1 MTTEETLLKKTE
13 LGSFKFTIKNKV
25 NIIFGGSFMGKK
37 EDAIAGLNALT
48 EKTIENVKLVLN
60 HYGFDSFERKAKVL
74 ESMLGIHRDW
84 GDIDRKARFEMLA
97 QYFIEQ
103 SSKAPKSTAKPK
115 KQKTPE
121 SHNDGPEVHIVK
133 MPSGMSRAET
143 IRCIRDKIAEVTG
156 RAIDE
161 EESDEASAKVTR
173 EVRIREINSMLKD
186 FDNEEVE
193 KIHKVLSELHEKY
206 EISEEEKAFRALCR
220 KLNINENDSTAK
232 RLFIAGLSFARQDD

>member
-13 LGSFKFTIKNKV
+13 LGSFKFTIKNNV
-25 NIIFGGSFMGKK
+25 NIFFGGIPMGRK

-48 EKTIENVKLVLN
+48 DKTIENVKLVLN

-74 ESMLGIHRDW
+74 EDMLGIHRDW
-84 GDIDRKARFEMLA
+84 GDVDRKARFEMLA
-97 QYFIEQ
+97 QYFIERQ
-103 SSKAPKSTAKPK
+103 TSTPKSTNKKPK
-115 KQKTPE
+115 PAEKK
-121 SHNDGPEVHIVK
+121 NGAEVHIVK

-143 IRCIRDKIAEVTG
+143 IRFIRDKIAEVTG
-156 RAIDE
+156 QEIY
-161 EESDEASAKVTR
+161 EESDEASANVTR

-193 KIHKVLSELHEKY
+193 KIHEVLSELHEKY

>member
-1 MTTEETLLKKTE
+1 
-13 LGSFKFTIKNKV
+13 
-25 NIIFGGSFMGKK
+25 MGRK

-74 ESMLGIHRDW
+74 EDMLDIHRDW
-84 GDIDRKARFEMLA
+84 GDVDRKARFEMLA
-97 QYFIEQ
+97 QYFIERQ
-103 SSKAPKSTAKPK
+103 TSTPKSTNKKSKPAEK
-115 KQKTPE
+115 K
-121 SHNDGPEVHIVK
+121 SGAEVHIVK
-133 MPSGMSRAET
+133 MPSRMSRAET
-143 IRCIRDKIAEVTG
+143 LRFIRDKIAEVTG
-156 RAIDE
+156 QEIYE

-173 EVRIREINSMLKD
+173 EVRIKEINSMLKD

-193 KIHKVLSELHEKY
+193 KIHEVLSELHEKY

>member
-1 MTTEETLLKKTE
+1 
-13 LGSFKFTIKNKV
+13 
-25 NIIFGGSFMGKK
+25 MGRK

-74 ESMLGIHRDW
+74 EDMLGIHRDW
-84 GDIDRKARFEMLA
+84 GDVDRKARFEMLA
-97 QYFIEQ
+97 QYFIERQ
-103 SSKAPKSTAKPK
+103 TSTPKSTNKKPK
-115 KQKTPE
+115 PAEKKSGT
-121 SHNDGPEVHIVK
+121 EVHIVK
-133 MPSGMSRAET
+133 MPSGMSRAEAL
-143 IRCIRDKIAEVTG
+143 RFIRDEIVEVTG
-156 RAIDE
+156 QEIYE
-161 EESDEASAKVTR
+161 EESDEASAKATR
-173 EVRIREINSMLKD
+173 EVRIKEINSMLKD

-193 KIHKVLSELHEKY
+193 KIHEVLSELHEKY

>member
-25 NIIFGGSFMGKK
+25 NIIFGGSIMGKK

-84 GDIDRKARFEMLA
+84 GDIDRKARFEILA

-115 KQKTPE
+115 KEKTPE
-121 SHNDGPEVHIVK
+121 SRNDGPEVHIVK
-133 MPSGMSRAET
+133 MSSGLSRAEAL
-143 IRCIRDKIAEVTG
+143 RFIRDKIAEVTG
-156 RAIDE
+156 QEIYE
-161 EESDEASAKVTR
+161 EESDEASAKATR
-173 EVRIREINSMLKD
+173 EVRIKEINSMLKD

-193 KIHKVLSELHEKY
+193 KIHEVLSELHEKY

-220 KLNINENDSTAK
+220 KYNLDEDDPMAK
-232 RLFIAGLSFARQDD
+232 RLFLAGLSFARQDD

>member
-1 MTTEETLLKKTE
+1 MTTEETLPKKTE

-25 NIIFGGSFMGKK
+25 NIFFGGIPMGRK

-48 EKTIENVKLVLN
+48 DKTIENVKLVLN

-74 ESMLGIHRDW
+74 EDMLGIHRDW
-84 GDIDRKARFEMLA
+84 GDVDRKARFEMLA
-97 QYFIEQ
+97 QYFIERQ
-103 SSKAPKSTAKPK
+103 TSTPKSTNKKPK
-115 KQKTPE
+115 PDEKKNGTE
-121 SHNDGPEVHIVK
+121 IHIVK

-143 IRCIRDKIAEVTG
+143 IRFIRDKIAEVTDQT
-156 RAIDE
+156 IDE

-173 EVRIREINSMLKD
+173 EVRIKEINSMLKD

-193 KIHKVLSELHEKY
+193 KIHEVLSELHEKY

>member
-13 LGSFKFTIKNKV
+13 LGSFKFTIKNNV
-25 NIIFGGSFMGKK
+25 NIIFGGSLMGKK

-48 EKTIENVKLVLN
+48 EKTIESVKLVLN

-84 GDIDRKARFEMLA
+84 EDIDRKSRFEMLA

-103 SSKAPKSTAKPK
+103 SSKAPKSAAKPK
-115 KQKTPE
+115 KEKTPE

-133 MPSGMSRAET
+133 MPSGLSRAET
-143 IRCIRDKIAEVTG
+143 IRFIRDKIAEVT
-156 RAIDE
+156 AQEIDE
-161 EESDEASAKVTR
+161 EESDEASANVTR
-173 EVRIREINSMLKD
+173 EVRIKEINSMLKD
-186 FDNEEVE
+186 FDDEEVE
-193 KIHKVLSELHEKY
+193 KIHEVLSELHEKY
-206 EISEEEKAFRALCR
+206 EVSEEEKAFRALCR
-220 KLNINENDSTAK
+220 KLNIDEKDSAAK